1 MKQRSK
7 HVFQPPNYKL
17 IDPKREDYGLQL
29 WKMEFFCGQELNNKE
44 LKKDTVELVQNIW
57 SWPKEEVSRLRS
69 IRDGFFGAPG
79 KYAHAIVNG
88 GTLRADHQQS
98 LENVLR
104 VELSQTIDSVEEEE
118 VVVEKKKTTNIQ
130 EAMWSQIETIANEL
144 DEAIDKRD
152 WKFDIRRC
160 IVANENAKAPQ
171 CRLLA
176 SYYLT
181 ELDYVNTADPEEYE
195 HYKPRELNSLK
206 MFLSDIVMNCET
218 IIKAKKQS
226 RKPRVP
232 KAPNKE
238 KLVSKLKFQ
247 KDFPE
252 LGLVSLTPIEILE
265 SNIVWYYNTKK
276 GKLGFFSCEDG
287 YVQNAIS
294 VKGTSLIAF
303 NTSGEKK
310 VRKPESLKGIQKLS
324 KTKLSKLYKDLTT
337 KETTPSARLTADT
350 IIVKKF

>member
-1 MKQRSK
+1 
-7 HVFQPPNYKL
+7 
-17 IDPKREDYGLQL
+17 
-29 WKMEFFCGQELNNKE
+29 
-44 LKKDTVELVQNIW
+44 
-57 SWPKEEVSRLRS
+57 
-69 IRDGFFGAPG
+69 
-79 KYAHAIVNG
+79 
-88 GTLRADHQQS
+88 
-98 LENVLR
+98 
-104 VELSQTIDSVEEEE
+104 
-118 VVVEKKKTTNIQ
+118 
-130 EAMWSQIETIANEL
+130 
-144 DEAIDKRD
+144 
-152 WKFDIRRC
+152 
-160 IVANENAKAPQ
+160 
-171 CRLLA
+171 LLA

-181 ELDYVNTADPEEYE
+181 ELDYVNTAEAEEYE
-195 HYKPRELNSLK
+195 HYTTRELNSLK
-206 MFLSDIVMNCET
+206 TFLSDIVMNCET